1 MYSIFR
7 TDLEKPTRKDG
18 EPAFTYFQAM
28 PIPYIEPV
36 HVANLA
42 VFLASD
48 ESRYITGQ
56 QIRIDAG
63 ALIKFSE
70 GPTRL

>member
-1 MYSIFR
+1 
-7 TDLEKPTRKDG
+7 
-18 EPAFTYFQAM
+18 M
-28 PIPYIEPV
+28 PIPYIELV
-36 HVANLA
+36 DVANLA

-63 ALIKFSE
+63 ALITFPE
-70 GPTRL
+70 GLTKLRAGD